1 MFLSMTE
8 LEKFQTA
15 IQPYYDGWKSIDIRS
30 ICILAYKKWVNLGTR
45 LILSEESVKSPPQ
58 GELLPVFPN
67 FSAFHEVREIKEL
80 DSLLSQIEQG
90 ILTVTGKEI
99 HIGKIVNNNVVVE
112 PSAFWFYTNR
122 RSSRWPSI
130 DFEFPTIVVGK
141 RGESIN
147 NLLHNHAEAIGQE
160 YLDWQL
166 RSLEFPYDGLDDLLI
181 SFLEVPKPSWGRVVE
196 SSLVEVIAPIRLRL
210 GDGCKLYKGKLDI
223 YVEAVSYEKLDD
235 ITIGLI
241 EIGNNSQRRSSHVL
255 TKTDC
260 KKVENRF
267 IMHKKMSVDEAY
279 SVIVFLRFRDNALDM
294 RVIVDPSLLLKNP
307 RILAYSHFDENLN
320 VLKDYLE
327 GKGKGPLKEFEIGV
341 DLLLHFCGFNVGY
354 YGQIKRIQEEI
365 DLVAFVPTS
374 NHIIAVEC
382 TTKDLDVN
390 EKLSKFSRRVK
401 ELQERLVKFSTI
413 PLIFTALERAKISK
427 SDLKKARAERI
438 GVVAAEEV
446 QRLLEMAGQ
455 QRQPNE
461 ILVYL
466 QSLLPGLEESFF
478 KGEQ

>member
-1 MFLSMTE
+1 L
-8 LEKFQTA
+8 
-15 IQPYYDGWKSIDIRS
+15 
-30 ICILAYKKWVNLGTR
+30 ICYIGINL
-45 LILSEESVKSPPQ
+45 
-58 GELLPVFPN
+58 
-67 FSAFHEVREIKEL
+67 
-80 DSLLSQIEQG
+80 
-90 ILTVTGKEI
+90 
-99 HIGKIVNNNVVVE
+99 
-112 PSAFWFYTNR
+112 
-122 RSSRWPSI
+122 
-130 DFEFPTIVVGK
+130 
-141 RGESIN
+141 
-147 NLLHNHAEAIGQE
+147 
-160 YLDWQL
+160 LDWQL

-181 SFLEVPKPSWGRVVE
+181 SFLEVPKPSWGRVIE

-267 IMHKKMSVDEAY
+267 IIHKKMSVDEAY

-427 SDLKKARAERI
+427 SDLKKAKDERI

-455 QRQPNE
+455 QR
-461 ILVYL
+461 
-466 QSLLPGLEESFF
+466 
-478 KGEQ
+478 